1 MDATFTLL
9 ATFSGF
15 LRTALLA
22 GGVALALVAVADWAV
37 RTRRLNPFGGVARF
51 LRSNVDPRLAGVERQ
66 VLRAGGH
73 PSQTPWWAFVAYV
86 VVAALILA
94 AFDMLLGLLAQAY
107 QATSLG
113 SLGMLMLLVH
123 WSFAFLRFAVL
134 VRVIGSWFPRAAA
147 SPWLRWSHGA
157 TEWLLRPLR
166 GVVPSIGMIDLTP
179 IVAYFGLQVVEWLL
193 TRVLFS
199 GIA

>member
-22 GGVALALVAVADWAV
+22 GGVALALVATADWAV

-51 LRSNVDPRLAGVERQ
+51 LRTNVDPRLAGVERQ

-86 VVAALILA
+86 VVAALLLA
-94 AFDMLLGLLAQAY
+94 AFDMLLGLVAQAY

-113 SLGMLMLLVH
+113 SLGMLMVLMH
-123 WSFAFLRFAVL
+123 WTFAFLRFAVL
-134 VRVIGSWFPRAAA
+134 VPTKTTVQARPFIWSAIHFLIAA
-147 SPWLRWSHGA
+147 SPPLVTDSQSLSRAGLLPSTVPMLRTCDA
-157 TEWLLRPLR
+157 RQL
-166 GVVPSIGMIDLTP
+166 
-179 IVAYFGLQVVEWLL
+179 
-193 TRVLFS
+193 S
-199 GIA
+199 G